1 MATRKSRDRSIVL
14 AIVALAAFGLSAC
27 GPGTAGEV
35 RPPVVVT
42 LALQH
47 DRVAAGSAISGVAT
61 FTNTTARSI
70 TVETCAANGWVD
82 VGLSSPAIHYQA
94 IDGGVACRP
103 SVHLAPG
110 PNRFKV
116 TVSTTYQA
124 CTTHNNPV
132 SNEEGEPPC
141 GPVGMPALP
150 VGHYATSVVMT
161 GLPSGTSGPKPIAV
175 TLLPPVGAAWSSE
188 VFAAAAVPPG
198 ARATSEAVP
207 TLRAP
212 GQSLSDRQIDVHR
225 LYLVPGTRAS
235 VATYI
240 QLHLPP
246 GGSANQ
252 GDTIQTDP
260 VSYDAEFIPV
270 TMPASGPN
278 EDAATLLYAFAGD
291 GPGVQELRIDAETVS
306 VPDRPAP
313 SEAAPSGR
321 VVVMGYGE
329 SSLSGGTSHPIS
341 VTLTGERARQMRSAF
356 DRLGLAQP
364 PDCMEYLASFK
375 IQFFTKGSSSP
386 ALTASGD
393 FCAGDQV
400 AVETGA
406 RTGVSLSDPHC
417 LLLGEVVSSLPAR
430 AGSATRGVLREC
442 RMLYVG

>member
-198 ARATSEAVP
+198 ARVTTEAVP

-212 GQSLSDRQIDVHR
+212 GQSLSESSD
-225 LYLVPGTRAS
+225 GRAS
-235 VATYI
+235 PLSRARHPSLGRGVHPAPSPTRWER
-240 QLHLPP
+240 QP
-246 GGSANQ
+246 GKHDPDGS
-252 GDTIQTDP
+252 GL
-260 VSYDAEFIPV
+260 VRRRVHSGHDAGCG
-270 TMPASGPN
+270 SQRGRR
-278 EDAATLLYAFAGD
+278 DAALCLRRGWAGRPRASD
-291 GPGVQELRIDAETVS
+291 RRQTVS

-313 SEAAPSGR
+313 SEAAPTGR
-321 VVVMGYGE
+321 VVVTGYGE

-375 IQFFTKGSSSP
+375 IQFFTKGSSS
-386 ALTASGD
+386 
-393 FCAGDQV
+393 
-400 AVETGA
+400 
-406 RTGVSLSDPHC
+406 R
-417 LLLGEVVSSLPAR
+417 R
-430 AGSATRGVLREC
+430 
-442 RMLYVG
+442 